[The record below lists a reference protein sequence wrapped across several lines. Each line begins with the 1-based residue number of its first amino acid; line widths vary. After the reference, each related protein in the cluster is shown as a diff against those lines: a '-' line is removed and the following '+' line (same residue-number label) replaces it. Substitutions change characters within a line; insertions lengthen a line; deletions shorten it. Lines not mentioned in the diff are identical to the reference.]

1 MYVPVLPNME
11 AIPCK
16 LLSKMIV
23 TQYTNKGSRPENQ
36 DYTTYELLENN
47 HAIFVVA
54 DGMGGYSHGD
64 VASRLVADAIIDSV
78 SAHYKHET
86 DIVRLMA
93 EAYDYANDS
102 LAIKRIAMGGCEMGT
117 VVVSL
122 FYDGHAAHVTWLGD
136 SRCYLFRNG
145 KQMFCSQDHSILSQ
159 LKKIKTL
166 RGYDEDKYAS
176 IVTRCVMGDDQL
188 GKIETVR
195 MEVQPGD
202 VLILCTDGFHKELDV
217 RILLNEEKSSK
228 DKLDAKAESMN
239 DNYSFIKI
247 IV

>member
-1 MYVPVLPNME
+1 MT
-11 AIPCK
+11 
-16 LLSKMIV
+16 V
-23 TQYTNKGSRPENQ
+23 TEYTNKGSRNENQ
-36 DYTTYELLENN
+36 DYVTHELLENN

-64 VASRLVADAIIDSV
+64 VASRIVADAIIDSV
-78 SAHYKHET
+78 SAHFQQES

-102 LAIKRIAMGGCEMGT
+102 LAIKRIAMGGCEMGS

-122 FYDGHAAHVTWLGD
+122 FYDGHAAHITWLGD

-145 KQMFCSQDHSILSQ
+145 KQLFCTQDHSILSQ

-166 RGYDEDKYAS
+166 RGYDEDRYAS
-176 IVTRCVMGDDQL
+176 IVTRCVMGDDKL
-188 GKIETVR
+188 GNIETLK
-195 MEVQPGD
+195 MEVEPND

-217 RILLNEEKSSK
+217 RILMNESKSSS
-228 DKLDAKAESMN
+228 DKLDAKANIMN

-247 IV
+247 VV

>member
-1 MYVPVLPNME
+1 MTITE
-11 AIPCK
+11 
-16 LLSKMIV
+16 
-23 TQYTNKGSRPENQ
+23 YTNKGSRNQNQ
-36 DYTTYELLENN
+36 DYVTHELLENN

-64 VASRLVADAIIDSV
+64 VASRLVADAIIDCV
-78 SAHYKHET
+78 SSHYLQEADVVH
-86 DIVRLMA
+86 LMA
-93 EAYDYANDS
+93 EAYDYANDT

-122 FYDGHAAHVTWLGD
+122 YYDGHAAHITWLGD

-145 KQMFCSQDHSILSQ
+145 KQLFCTQDHSILSQ

-166 RGYDEDKYAS
+166 RGYDEDRYTS
-176 IVTRCVMGDDQL
+176 IVTRCVMGDDKL
-188 GKIETVR
+188 GNIETLKL
-195 MEVQPGD
+195 EVEPND

-217 RILLNEEKSSK
+217 RILLNESKSSTE
-228 DKLDAKAESMN
+228 KLDAKANNMN

-247 IV
+247 VV